1 MLSQCLDTKDVIVSS
16 NGASCVIP
24 IQAMQIKRGQ
34 RHIVNSGCAA
44 MGYGLPA
51 AIGTCFAIGQKRVV
65 CFEGDGSIQLNIQEL
80 ETVHY
85 HRLPLK
91 IFVFNNGGYLSIRS
105 TQNNFFDGRLVGESE
120 KSGVGFPDFVKVAK
134 AYGIPACRIAGHTQ
148 LEEAIEQVLESEGPV
163 LCDVLMDPS
172 QSFSP
177 RTASKR
183 LPDGRME
190 SSPLE
195 DMYPFLP
202 QDEFLS
208 NMIISRWEPN

>member
-1 MLSQCLDTKDVIVSS
+1 M
-16 NGASCVIP
+16 
-24 IQAMQIKRGQ
+24 
-34 RHIVNSGCAA
+34 
-44 MGYGLPA
+44 
-51 AIGTCFAIGQKRVV
+51 
-65 CFEGDGSIQLNIQEL
+65 NIQEF
-80 ETVHY
+80 ETIAY
-85 HRLPLK
+85 HSLPVK

-105 TQNNFFDGRLVGESE
+105 TQNNFFDGRLVGESAT
-120 KSGVGFPDFVKVAK
+120 SGVGFPDFVKVAK
-134 AYGIPACRIAGHTQ
+134 AYGIPACRITGHTH
-148 LEEAIEQVLESEGPV
+148 LEETIERVLDSDGPV
-163 LCDVLMDPS
+163 LCDVLMDPG

-202 QDEFLS
+202 QEEFLS